1 MTEEVGTMAFISLPK
16 PGGTG
21 ARHPIAAVRRKIR
34 IPPFWQ
40 HLAEMVVAMTVG
52 MAVGLPAY
60 LAITGLSS
68 YNQGLAEQP
77 VGALLAMS
85 LSMALPMAAW
95 MLVRGH
101 GRRNSAEM
109 AAAMIVPAIPFM
121 VLCGLNVI
129 GAHNGRGYMPVSIL
143 AMIALMVYR
152 RDSYSMPMQGLWHR
166 QVREEHG

>member
-1 MTEEVGTMAFISLPK
+1 MAYISLPK
-16 PGGTG
+16 PGGVG
-21 ARHPIAAVRRKIR
+21 ARHPIAAVRRRIR
-34 IPPFWQ
+34 IPPFWL
-40 HLAEMVVAMTVG
+40 HLVEMVVAMSVG

-77 VGALLAMS
+77 IGALLAMS

-101 GRRNSAEM
+101 GWRNSAEM

-121 VLCGLNVI
+121 VLCGLNVV
-129 GAHNGRGYMPVSIL
+129 GAHTGRGYMPVSIL

-152 RDSYSMPMQGLWHR
+152 RGVYSMPMRGLWHR
-166 QVREEHG
+166 RVREEHG